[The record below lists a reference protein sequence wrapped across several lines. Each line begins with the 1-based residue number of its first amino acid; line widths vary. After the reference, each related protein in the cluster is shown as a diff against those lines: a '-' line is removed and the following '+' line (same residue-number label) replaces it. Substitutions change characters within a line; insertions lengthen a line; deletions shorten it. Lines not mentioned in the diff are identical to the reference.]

1 MGFRISSYTLIKG
14 VSLAHIT
21 AAYLLLYRPQ
31 VLAEQNI
38 VVILG
43 ESMQVVSAPSLQL
56 LSLLADKTRSL
67 QLPPSASLQR
77 SLLSRPFSWLSS
89 ASAT

>member
-1 MGFRISSYTLIKG
+1 MGFRISSYTLIKS

-21 AAYLLLYRPQ
+21 AAYLFLYKPL

-43 ESMQVVSAPSLQL
+43 ESMQVVSSAILNL
-56 LSLLADKTRSL
+56 L
-67 QLPPSASLQR
+67 
-77 SLLSRPFSWLSS
+77 
-89 ASAT
+89 

>member
-1 MGFRISSYTLIKG
+1 LILKQAIGKIQINMGFRISSYTLIKA

-21 AAYLLLYRPQ
+21 AAYLFLYRPQ

-43 ESMQVVSAPSLQL
+43 ESMQVVSTSSL
-56 LSLLADKTRSL
+56 
-67 QLPPSASLQR
+67 
-77 SLLSRPFSWLSS
+77 
-89 ASAT
+89 

>member
-1 MGFRISSYTLIKG
+1 MGFRISSYTLIKA

-21 AAYLLLYRPQ
+21 AAYLFLYRPT

-43 ESMQVVSAPSLQL
+43 ESMHVVSP
-56 LSLLADKTRSL
+56 LSL
-67 QLPPSASLQR
+67 
-77 SLLSRPFSWLSS
+77 
-89 ASAT
+89 

>member
-1 MGFRISSYTLIKG
+1 MGFRISSYTLIKA

-21 AAYLLLYRPQ
+21 AAYLFLYRPT

-43 ESMQVVSAPSLQL
+43 ESMHVVSPLSLQPLPDTSDTTISPHHL
-56 LSLLADKTRSL
+56 LSASPQKS
-67 QLPPSASLQR
+67 PPSH
-77 SLLSRPFSWLSS
+77 PFSWPSS
-89 ASAT
+89 VSAT

>member
-1 MGFRISSYTLIKG
+1 MGFRISSYTLIKS

-21 AAYLLLYRPQ
+21 AAYLFLYKPH

-43 ESMQVVSAPSLQL
+43 ESMQVVSSAILNL
-56 LSLLADKTRSL
+56 L
-67 QLPPSASLQR
+67 
-77 SLLSRPFSWLSS
+77 
-89 ASAT
+89 